1 MPSQGGS
8 GISWENVSIIADN
21 YWDVFDIISLL
32 FDLFVTISFILILK
46 SKFDKIWN
54 KTEDSR
60 D

>member
-1 MPSQGGS
+1 MFPR
-8 GISWENVSIIADN
+8 ISWQNESIIADN
-21 YWDVFDIISLL
+21 YSDVFDIISLL